1 MSEKLNIKEM
11 KKLAAKMGI
20 LTDGLSKAT
29 LSYELGKCTKRKNHM
44 GDGYVFVRKLG
55 MTGRDGNVSCVN
67 YKNRRQYAK
76 KQFRK
81 NRSTKAIKMEA
92 MLQQKAAKSGL
103 SPTVKEFNLNSKYII
118 MDVVDGESMYARMK
132 TKKGKLS
139 VNQQKELLA
148 IFSKLDTLGIFHKD
162 PNPLNFLF
170 DSDNKLFI
178 IDFGFAEKSNSSRHG
193 DAPNMDQ
200 MTLGLLIKFKTLF
213 PGVSYN
219 TMKKTLKPG
228 LLKILNGE

>member
-1 MSEKLNIKEM
+1 M

-29 LSYELGKCTKRKNHM
+29 LSYELGKCKKRKNHID
-44 GDGYVFVRKLG
+44 DGYVFVCKLG

-67 YKNRRQYAK
+67 YKNRRRYAK

-81 NRSTKAIKMEA
+81 NRDTNAIKREA
-92 MLQQKAAKSGL
+92 TFQQRAAKGGL
-103 SPTVKEFNLNSKYII
+103 SPMVKEFNLNSKYII
-118 MDVVDGESMYARMK
+118 MDVVDGESLYARMK
-132 TKKGKLS
+132 NQQGKLS
-139 VNQQKELLA
+139 VKQQKELLT
-148 IFSKLDTLGIFHKD
+148 IFSTLDTLGIFHKD

-170 DSDNKLFI
+170 DNDDKLFI
-178 IDFGFAEKSNSSRHG
+178 IDFGFAEKINTKRHG

-213 PGVSYN
+213 PRVSYN
-219 TMKKTLKPG
+219 TMKKKLKPG
-228 LLKILNGE
+228 LLQILNGE

>member
-1 MSEKLNIKEM
+1 MSAKLNIKEM
-11 KKLAAKMGI
+11 KKLAVKMGI

-29 LSYELGKCTKRKNHM
+29 LSYELGKRSKRKNHTD
-44 GDGYVFVRKLG
+44 DGYVFVCKLG
-55 MTGRDGNVSCVN
+55 MTGRDGNVSCVKH
-67 YKNRRQYAK
+67 KNRRQYAK

-81 NRSTKAIKMEA
+81 NRDTNAIKREA
-92 MLQQKAAKSGL
+92 TFQQQASNAGL

-118 MDVVDGESMYARMK
+118 MDVVDGESLYARMK
-132 TKKGKLS
+132 KKKGKLS
-139 VNQQKELLA
+139 VKQQKELLT
-148 IFSKLDTLGIFHKD
+148 IFGKLDTLGIFHKD

-170 DSDNKLFI
+170 NNDDKLYI
-178 IDFGFAEKSNSSRHG
+178 IDFGFAEKINKKRHG

-219 TMKKTLKPG
+219 TMRKKLKPG
-228 LLKILNGE
+228 MLQILNGE

>member
-1 MSEKLNIKEM
+1 MTEKLNIKEM

-29 LSYELGKCTKRKNHM
+29 LSYELGKCKKRKNHTD
-44 GDGYVFVRKLG
+44 DGYVFVRKLG
-55 MTGRDGNVSCVN
+55 MTGRDGNVSCVK

-118 MDVVDGESMYARMK
+118 MDVIDGESMYARMK
-132 TKKGKLS
+132 KNNGKLT
-139 VNQQKELLA
+139 VKQQKELLT
-148 IFSKLDTLGIFHKD
+148 IFSKLDEIGIFHMD

-170 DSDNKLFI
+170 DNRDKLYI
-178 IDFGFAEKSNSSRHG
+178 IDFGFAAKINTKRHG
-193 DAPNMDQ
+193 DSPNVDQ

-213 PGVSYN
+213 PGVSYT
-219 TMKKTLKPG
+219 TMTKKLKPG
-228 LLKILNGE
+228 LLQILNGE